1 MNTVIFACVHSAG
14 RSQMAA
20 ASFNLLADPTK
31 VRAVSARTAPA
42 AQVHPEVIAAM
53 AEVGLDLRNAGGY
66 FRIAPYRATQLSLH
80 TLIPPFVP
88 DAQRRAIEAKR
99 PDPCDR
105 VAASSR
111 RPTHPGAV
119 RLGRPTA
126 GFGNT
131 TTSGDHL
138 AIAVVPGVA
147 PVKLNHGAG
156 SRGPPAISRMR
167 ASTRRAPGSW
177 RAGPARSLR
186 RNELPS

>member
-1 MNTVIFACVHSAG
+1 MNTVIFASVHSAG
-14 RSQMAA
+14 RSQMATA
-20 ASFNLLADPTK
+20 FFNLLADPTK

-66 FRIAPYRATQLSLH
+66 FRIAPYRATQLSLD

-119 RLGRPTA
+119 RLGRPAA

-138 AIAVVPGVA
+138 AIAVVARRCSGQIESRSWKPRTARDQPDARQYETRPRIVA
-147 PVKLNHGAG
+147 RGA
-156 SRGPPAISRMR
+156 SSVTSAK
-167 ASTRRAPGSW
+167 
-177 RAGPARSLR
+177 
-186 RNELPS
+186 